1 MTTMFYVLILFSEVR
16 SITAFPNIE
25 IVTLGLITDSAT
37 SSSHILSAVIDFA
50 VNQFQKLSEAS
61 FQLTHTYITDKD
73 SKTCSELATRTEY
86 LLAEWYYNKR
96 APVDLPVFISPSE

>member
-1 MTTMFYVLILFSEVR
+1 MTKMFYVLMLFSEVR
-16 SITAFPNIE
+16 SITAFPNI
-25 IVTLGLITDSAT
+25 TLGLITDSAT

-61 FQLTHTYITDKD
+61 FQLTHTYIIDKD

-96 APVDLPVFISPSE
+96 APVGLTVFISPSE